1 VRIEYQDTL
10 RTNIRYGFPVG
21 SEVVNYGRVV
31 TSNSYSIG
39 GVTYQF
45 EYNIAGSTWKDASG
59 AIIAVEEFNYDNTW
73 YYKFGQQW
81 FKYING
87 IFVAS
92 SIPYGHSTYS
102 TGVTYASASSYQ
114 APAIQYNTEAASS
127 SSGFLAPVGN
137 GLTAMGHQSSAS
149 NSGTITYTPSAV
161 QSASI
166 VQNQNNM
173 STSQNNPFSFMG
185 FNQ

>member
-1 VRIEYQDTL
+1 L

-39 GVTYQF
+39 GVTYRF
-45 EYNIAGSTWKDASG
+45 EYNVAGSSWSDASG
-59 AIIAVEEFNYDNTW
+59 AVISVEEFNYDNTW

-81 FKYING
+81 YKYING

-102 TGVTYASASSYQ
+102 TGVTYTSAYQAQ
-114 APAIQYNTEAASS
+114 APAIQYNTQASASS
-127 SSGFLAPVGN
+127 SGYLAPVGN
-137 GLTAMGHQSSAS
+137 GLTATGYQSSSS
-149 NSGTITYTPSAV
+149 NSGTMTYTPSSV

-166 VQNQNNM
+166 VQDQNNM
-173 STSQNNPFSFMG
+173 SASHNNPFSFMG